1 VLRLAPPSLCRTS
14 WGTTSVAKYV
24 LVDAALLD
32 ELLKKA
38 PKTLKPRIAALKD
51 SAKGVNPKA
60 VELLSLINDF
70 METM

>member
-1 VLRLAPPSLCRTS
+1 MASASLCRTS
-14 WGTTSVAKYV
+14 WGIPSVTKYV
-24 LVDAALLD
+24 LVDAAMLE
-32 ELLKKA
+32 ELLKKS
-38 PKTLKPRIAALKD
+38 PKTLKPRVAALKD